1 LKPKQQKGEE
11 KMKKFY
17 SILIPLALVALLLA
31 GCAEKEPA
39 NRLEAIKDAGKI
51 VVGTSADY
59 EPWEYKDEADNF
71 VGIDMEIMREIGD
84 RMGVEV
90 EFQDMAFD
98 TLVAAVETGKIDC
111 VIAAMGATDER
122 KQKVDFSVTYYAGM
136 NAMVAMKDAGIT
148 IGEDGLD
155 AANYKLGT
163 QSGTLMAY
171 WIEENLIDP
180 GLMDEADVLL
190 YERAEQV
197 FLDLQAGRIDIGI
210 SDLEPAKV
218 FLGTESNAEI
228 VWTGA
233 MDPAGQAIAIMKGES
248 ELKAEIDKQINDMLD
263 DGFIQ
268 QILDEYDVD

>member
-1 LKPKQQKGEE
+1 
-11 KMKKFY
+11 MKKLWI
-17 SILIPLALVALLLA
+17 ILVPLVLIALILA

-39 NRLEAIKDAGKI
+39 NRLEAIEDAGKI
-51 VVGTSADY
+51 IVGTSADY
-59 EPWEYKDEADNF
+59 EPWEYKDEADEF
-71 VGIDMEIMREIGD
+71 VGIDMEIMLEIGD

-90 EFQDMAFD
+90 EFQDLGFD

-111 VIAAMGATDER
+111 AIAAMGATDER
-122 KQKVDFSVTYYAGM
+122 KEKVDFSVTYYGGK

-148 IGEDGLD
+148 IGEDGFD

-171 WIEENLIDP
+171 WIDENLIEP
-180 GLMDEADVLL
+180 GLMDEADVFL

-218 FLGTESNAEI
+218 FLEQDANAEI
-228 VWTGA
+228 VWTGV
-233 MDPAGQAIAIMKGES
+233 MDPSGQAIAIMKGES
-248 ELKAEIDKQINDMLD
+248 ELRAEIDKHIQDMLD
-263 DGFIQ
+263 EGFIQ
-268 QILDEYDVD
+268 DILDEYGVD